1 MYAFHIH
8 ACASVKSHMLL
19 VHGARL
25 VQTRIENACMRPDQR
40 PCPSPSVD
48 IITRVQFPDRTGLTA
63 GLRYRFTGPVRPVT
77 GRNRSNVNL
86 NSNFTVVAVPTGIP
100 AGYTGIPAGLAGI
113 PAGFVL
119 RLTAVYRPVT
129 PVYRPVWP
137 VYRLFRVFFRRLK
150 N

>member
-1 MYAFHIH
+1 MLEGPPLRPIKIPAYRAF
-8 ACASVKSHMLL
+8 ALRGFRDARGSDRTAPVR
-19 VHGARL
+19 HGRVRAAL
-25 VQTRIENACMRPDQR
+25 
-40 PCPSPSVD
+40 
-48 IITRVQFPDRTGLTA
+48 RVQFPDRTGLTA
-63 GLRYRFTGPVRPVT
+63 GLRYRFNGPVRPVT

-119 RLTAVYRPVT
+119 RLPAVYRPVT

>member
-1 MYAFHIH
+1 MVRIIH
-8 ACASVKSHMLL
+8 LE
-19 VHGARL
+19 RL
-25 VQTRIENACMRPDQR
+25 E
-40 PCPSPSVD
+40 S
-48 IITRVQFPDRTGLTA
+48 RVQFPDRTGLTA

>member
-1 MYAFHIH
+1 MAHE
-8 ACASVKSHMLL
+8 CAGPWRGGDGDWADLIGYPPILSVSRQKNGGSHLR
-19 VHGARL
+19 V
-25 VQTRIENACMRPDQR
+25 
-40 PCPSPSVD
+40 PS
-48 IITRVQFPDRTGLTA
+48 RVLFSDRSSLTA
-63 GLRYRFTGPVRPVT
+63 GIRFRLTGPVRPVT

>member
-1 MYAFHIH
+1 M
-8 ACASVKSHMLL
+8 ASRGRRCERKIPVLL
-19 VHGARL
+19 LQAR
-25 VQTRIENACMRPDQR
+25 VSI
-40 PCPSPSVD
+40 
-48 IITRVQFPDRTGLTA
+48 PDRTGLTA

>member
-1 MYAFHIH
+1 MNVLPLGIL
-8 ACASVKSHMLL
+8 KHMEKDGALVVVHQLRPRCIEGHYLL
-19 VHGARL
+19 HRV
-25 VQTRIENACMRPDQR
+25 P
-40 PCPSPSVD
+40 P
-48 IITRVQFPDRTGLTA
+48 RVQFPDRTGLTA

>member
-1 MYAFHIH
+1 MDR
-8 ACASVKSHMLL
+8 KSHVNKYLASQPYL
-19 VHGARL
+19 QLEAVGR
-25 VQTRIENACMRPDQR
+25 
-40 PCPSPSVD
+40 
-48 IITRVQFPDRTGLTA
+48 RVQFPDRTGLTA

-119 RLTAVYRPVT
+119 RLPAVYRPVT